1 MKKIVILDAYSV
13 NPGDLS
19 WDAFSNL
26 GEPALYDNTSPADTV
41 ARIGD
46 AEIILTNKVV
56 IDEQVIAA
64 CKNLKYVGVL
74 ATGYNVVDLQAAAR
88 AGIVVTNIPA
98 YSTQSV
104 VQHVFAL
111 LLDYCS
117 KVAYHSA
124 EVKKG
129 RWENNS
135 LFCFWDYP
143 LIEIWG
149 KTLGILGLGKIGE
162 GVAKAA
168 NAFGMKVIASSRTP
182 KEIEGVEFVSR
193 EELFRRSDFITLHC
207 PLTEETKG
215 IVNKESI
222 GAMKDGVVIINT
234 GRGPL
239 VNEGDMVQALDSGKA
254 AAYLA
259 DVFATEPPA
268 KNNPL
273 IRHERSIITPHYA
286 WAPREARMRLMDIA
300 YKNIEA
306 FQKGSPINKVN

>member
-1 MKKIVILDAYSV
+1 
-13 NPGDLS
+13 
-19 WDAFSNL
+19 
-26 GEPALYDNTSPADTV
+26 
-41 ARIGD
+41 
-46 AEIILTNKVV
+46 
-56 IDEQVIAA
+56 
-64 CKNLKYVGVL
+64 
-74 ATGYNVVDLQAAAR
+74 
-88 AGIVVTNIPA
+88 
-98 YSTQSV
+98 
-104 VQHVFAL
+104 
-111 LLDYCS
+111 
-117 KVAYHSA
+117 
-124 EVKKG
+124 
-129 RWENNS
+129 
-135 LFCFWDYP
+135 
-143 LIEIWG
+143 
-149 KTLGILGLGKIGE
+149 
-162 GVAKAA
+162 
-168 NAFGMKVIASSRTP
+168 MKVIASSRTP